1 MERNEISNGQGAMN
15 RTRMSVTDSLR
26 GVALLLCFACALTGV
41 SLSQAVGPSPSSQ
54 ATSLPLSGR
63 PQGNGSVTSTQ
74 TAIPGTTT
82 SVNTLNPAIQVQGPY
97 AGSANST
104 ASVPF
109 SGKLS
114 LSGAIDRGL
123 RYNLGSVGLTQAVRQ
138 SQGQSRVARSAL
150 LPNLNSG
157 LSEVVV
163 QDDLAALGL
172 RSGIL
177 APGLKI
183 PTVVGPFNYFD
194 LRARLSQTVADLTAW
209 NSYRAVSETVHA
221 NQLYS
226 KDARDLVV
234 LAVGGAYL
242 QVIAAKARVQSA
254 QSQLETANALLD
266 QTSQRRAVG
275 LIAQIDVNR
284 SQVQALTLQ
293 QRLLSLKNDLAK
305 QKINLAR
312 LVGLPPTDTFE
323 LSDEIGFAPLPPM
336 TLEEALQ
343 QAADLRADLK
353 AARAEVRAA
362 EHGKAAA
369 RDERLPALSI
379 RGDYGVIGTNP
390 SQSHGTFS
398 ATASLTI
405 PLWQGGRVEGDIEEA
420 DAALVQR
427 RAEAEDTVSHVE
439 SDVRNAWLDLEAAR
453 TQIGLAEKNRA
464 VTRESLELTKQR
476 YEAGVSDNL
485 EVVQAQDAVASAD
498 LDYINSIFAHNVA
511 KLSLARAMGVAAD
524 RYGDFLKA
532 K

>member
-1 MERNEISNGQGAMN
+1 MKISYGQDAMN
-15 RTRMSVTDSLR
+15 RIRMSVIYLLR
-26 GVALLLCFACALTGV
+26 GVVLSISLAGTLTSV
-41 SLSQAVGPSPSSQ
+41 SLSQAPGPSAASQ
-54 ATSLPLSGR
+54 ANSLPLSGR
-63 PQGNGSVTSTQ
+63 PQGNGSVASTQ

-82 SVNTLNPAIQVQGPY
+82 SVNTLNPAIQIQGPY

-104 ASVPF
+104 TSAPF

-114 LSGAIDRGL
+114 LSEAITRGL
-123 RYNLGSVGLTQAVRQ
+123 GYNLGSVGLTQAVRQ

-150 LPNLNSG
+150 LPNLNGG
-157 LSEVVV
+157 LSEVVE
-163 QDDLAALGL
+163 QNDLAALGL
-172 RSGIL
+172 RSGVL

-226 KDARDLVV
+226 KDSRDLVV

-242 QVIAAKARVQSA
+242 QVIAAEARVQSA
-254 QSQLETANALLD
+254 QAQLETANALLD

-275 LIAQIDVNR
+275 LTAQIDVNR
-284 SQVQALTLQ
+284 SQVQALTQQ
-293 QRLLSLKNDLAK
+293 QRLVSLKNDLAK

-312 LVGLPPTDTFE
+312 LIGLPPSGRFE
-323 LSDEIGFAPLPPM
+323 LSDEIGFAPLPQM
-336 TLEEALQ
+336 TLEEALK
-343 QAADLRADLK
+343 QATDLRADLK

-369 RDERLPALSI
+369 RAERLPALSI

-398 ATASLTI
+398 ATASLSI

-427 RAEAEDTVSHVE
+427 RAEAEDTVSRVE
-439 SDVRNAWLDLEAAR
+439 SDVRNAWLDLEAAT
-453 TQIGLAEKNRA
+453 TQIEVAEKNRT
-464 VTRESLELTKQR
+464 VTQENLELTKQR
-476 YEAGVSDNL
+476 YEAGVSDNVD
-485 EVVQAQDAVASAD
+485 VVQAEDAVATAD

-524 RYGDFLKA
+524 KYGDFLKA
-532 K
+532 R

>member
-1 MERNEISNGQGAMN
+1 MN
-15 RTRMSVTDSLR
+15 RTRISVTDSLR

-41 SLSQAVGPSPSSQ
+41 SLSQAVGPSSQ

-114 LSGAIDRGL
+114 LSEAIDRGL
-123 RYNLGSVGLTQAVRQ
+123 GYNLGSVGLTQAVRQ

-150 LPNLNSG
+150 LPNLNGG
-157 LSEVVV
+157 LSEVVA
-163 QDDLAALGL
+163 QNDLAALGL
-172 RSGIL
+172 RSGL
-177 APGLKI
+177 APGLKL

-209 NSYRAVSETVHA
+209 NSYRAVAETVHA

-266 QTSQRRAVG
+266 QTLQRRAVG

-284 SQVQALTLQ
+284 SQVQALTQQ

-323 LSDEIGFAPLPPM
+323 LSDEIGFAPIPPM
-336 TLEEALQ
+336 TPEEALK

-369 RDERLPALSI
+369 RAERLPALSI

-427 RAEAEDTVSHVE
+427 RAEAEDTVSRVE
-439 SDVRNAWLDLEAAR
+439 SDVRNAWLDLEAAT

-524 RYGDFLKA
+524 KYGDFLKA